1 MNRHKANLIVVL
13 TLAAF
18 ASPARAQWTV
28 YDPAVH
34 TQQIIGTAQE
44 IAKFVEII
52 SHQVSQIEQ
61 LTEQVNTLHHYVD
74 LFGNPAAMVPES
86 IGVLTA
92 DLAKTEVGQTLGEL
106 QAAANA
112 TTAMLDSANGLYHAV
127 GETFSTPGGEVIH
140 RRVEP
145 YRAIGAVQQTAANFL
160 GVVGDAAARRVS
172 LKNEIAKTTEAL
184 KSAQTDA
191 EVQKLT
197 GVLVGLGTALDS
209 TEHEVAQ
216 ASASAIVQDIANR
229 ADAQRQVEAK
239 KEQQHAEFREAVA
252 RYGQTF
258 QILNQATRF
267 PTR

>member
-1 MNRHKANLIVVL
+1 M
-13 TLAAF
+13 
-18 ASPARAQWTV
+18 
-28 YDPAVH
+28 
-34 TQQIIGTAQE
+34 
-44 IAKFVEII
+44 
-52 SHQVSQIEQ
+52 
-61 LTEQVNTLHHYVD
+61 
-74 LFGNPAAMVPES
+74 
-86 IGVLTA
+86 
-92 DLAKTEVGQTLGEL
+92 
-106 QAAANA
+106 
-112 TTAMLDSANGLYHAV
+112 
-127 GETFSTPGGEVIH
+127 IH
-140 RRVEP
+140 RRAEP

-172 LKNEIAKTTEAL
+172 LKNEIVKTTEAL

-197 GVLVGLGTALDS
+197 GVLIGLGAALDG